1 MNCRN
6 AQQSRLRIKLKNND
20 IMSQSQEIE
29 TPSFTVSQ
37 VQQQIQDTI
46 VPVEEFEQISAVQ
59 GLNRILASDIVAGID
74 VPSFDNSAM
83 DGYAFA
89 ECDLRLHTELTIVG
103 RSYAGHPFQNRLQP
117 GQAVQI
123 TTGAQMP
130 AYADS
135 VLPQELAIVRE
146 ESILDIREIKIRRGQ
161 HRRMRGEDLAAG
173 KVALTKGT
181 RLGPA
186 ELGLLAALG
195 KTDIAVQRP
204 LRVAIFS
211 TGDELGLPGQPLNPG
226 CVYDSNRVTLH
237 AMLTRFGA
245 QVLDLGI
252 LKDDPAE
259 IKPAIVNIVPQAD
272 VIITS
277 GGVSNGAADFT
288 RQVLQQC
295 GHINFWS
302 VNMRPGRPLAFGQIN
317 QGHDNSYVF
326 GLPGNPVAM
335 MAGFYFF
342 VRPALQLLSGAPVSM
357 TPAVKAIANMDMPK
371 KVGRT
376 EFQRGICKINSNGN
390 LHVSLTG
397 EQGSGMLSSMAE
409 ANCLIML
416 SPEQEDIVSGD
427 TVKVLIFEGLL

>member
-1 MNCRN
+1 
-6 AQQSRLRIKLKNND
+6 
-20 IMSQSQEIE
+20 MSDTQEQE
-29 TPSFTVSQ
+29 AVSYTVAQ

-46 VPVEEFEQISAVQ
+46 SPVGEFEQISAGQ
-59 GLNRILASDIVAGID
+59 GLNRILACDVVAGID
-74 VPSFDNSAM
+74 VPAFDNAAM

-89 ECDLRLHTELTIVG
+89 ERDLRQHAELTIAG
-103 RSYAGHPFQNRLQP
+103 RSHAGHPFQKRLQP
-117 GQAVQI
+117 GQAVRI

-130 AYADS
+130 DFADS
-135 VLPQELAIVRE
+135 VLPQELATVRE
-146 ESILDIREIKIRRGQ
+146 DSILDMRDIKIRRGQ

-173 KVALTKGT
+173 KLALTKGT

-195 KTDIAVQRP
+195 QTEIAVQRP

-211 TGDELGLPGQPLNPG
+211 TGDELRLPGRQLDPG

-252 LKDDPAE
+252 LPDDPVE
-259 IKPAIVNIVPQAD
+259 IKSAILNIVPQTD

-288 RQVLQQC
+288 RQVLQQS

-302 VNMRPGRPLAFGQIN
+302 VNMRPGRPLAFGQIKNN
-317 QGHDNSYVF
+317 QYSSYVF

-342 VRPALQLLSGAPVSM
+342 VRPALQLLSGSPVGM
-357 TPAVKAIANMDMPK
+357 TPPVKAIANMDIPK
-371 KVGRT
+371 KAGRT
-376 EFQRGICKINSNGN
+376 EFQRGICKISSNGN

-397 EQGSGMLSSMAE
+397 EQGSGMLSSMAV
-409 ANCLIML
+409 ANCLIVL
-416 SPEQEDIVSGD
+416 SPEQENIVSGD
-427 TVKVLIFEGLL
+427 TVKVLIFEGLI